1 MGARFWFIF
10 VKFAFS
16 SGDVQMLSLVRCW
29 VGKFSLT
36 NAHELGIIKV
46 SISCILLIPA
56 KKASPPRS
64 CYFQGGLFFWL
75 LRSVTGSI
83 QPLANVMT
91 NHICKNGNQ

>member
-1 MGARFWFIF
+1 MGACFWFIF

-16 SGDVQMLSLVRCW
+16 SGDVQMLSLVRRW

-56 KKASPPRS
+56 KKASPLGADTPR
-64 CYFQGGLFFWL
+64 GLFLAGFW
-75 LRSVTGSI
+75 SVYRFPSSHL
-83 QPLANVMT
+83 QM
-91 NHICKNGNQ
+91 